1 MGEPVVGE
9 EKSDAKDGEKEQSG
23 SKGGLKEEL
32 GSKEV
37 EIEGNIVEEEDGNVT
52 RHGKS
57 ESVKLVELGELKE
70 SKGEDWSL
78 KGKIF
83 SGKTTSLE
91 LRYWWLERSRSLY
104 PFTLGG
110 YPRKTQA
117 LDLGSNLVRWPA
129 GVEA

>member
-70 SKGEDWSL
+70 VKGGESKGED
-78 KGKIF
+78 
-83 SGKTTSLE
+83 
-91 LRYWWLERSRSLY
+91 
-104 PFTLGG
+104 
-110 YPRKTQA
+110 
-117 LDLGSNLVRWPA
+117 
-129 GVEA
+129 